1 MKLLILGDVMGV
13 SGRDALKN
21 KLPKIIEE
29 NKINFVVVNG
39 ENAADDGRGI
49 TQSIAK
55 EFFLKGVDV
64 ITSGNHIW
72 DKQETTDYI
81 DKENRLLRP
90 ANLVEGSPGKG
101 FEIYNSKDK
110 KYKIGVINLMGNV
123 YMRKTEDVF
132 QTAQNIIKKIVLK
145 KNVDFLVV
153 DFHGEITSEK
163 MAIGHFFDGMSTCVV
178 GTHTHVPTADTRI
191 LEKGTAYQ
199 TDIGM
204 CGDYNSVIGMNK
216 ENSIRRFLK
225 DKKAIKHYP
234 AEGEGTL
241 SGIIV
246 EANIETGLAKKVTRL
261 IKGGSLAKQLWQDT
275 HIGLEL
281 SIKKEEQIKKD
292 LKYFLNFLEK

>member
-1 MKLLILGDVMGV
+1 MKLLILGDVMGP
-13 SGRDALKN
+13 SGRNALN
-21 KLPKIIEE
+21 EKLAKIITEK
-29 NKINFVVVNG
+29 KIDFVIVNG

-49 TQSIAK
+49 TQSIAE
-55 EFFLKGVDV
+55 EFFSKGVDV

-90 ANLVEGSPGKG
+90 ANLAEGSPGKG
-101 FEIYNSKDK
+101 FEIYLTKNK

-123 YMRKTEDVF
+123 FMRKTNDVF
-132 QTAQNIIKKIVLK
+132 QAAKNISEKIVLK

-163 MAIGHFFDGMSTCVV
+163 MAIGHFFDGLSTCVV

-216 ENSIRRFLK
+216 ENSVKRFLK
-225 DKKAIKHYP
+225 EKDASKHFP

-246 EANIETGLAKKVTRL
+246 ETNTKTGLAKKVSRF
-261 IKGGSLAKQLWQDT
+261 IEGGSLD
-275 HIGLEL
+275 
-281 SIKKEEQIKKD
+281 
-292 LKYFLNFLEK
+292 N

>member
-1 MKLLILGDVMGV
+1 MNLLILGDVMGA
-13 SGRDALKN
+13 SGRDVLKN
-21 KLPKIIEE
+21 KLPLIITE
-29 NKINFVVVNG
+29 NKIDFVVVNG

-49 TQSIAK
+49 TQKIAE
-55 EFFLKGVDV
+55 EFFSKGVDV

-72 DKQETTDYI
+72 DKQETIEYI

-90 ANLVEGSPGKG
+90 ANLAEGSPGKG
-101 FEIYNSKDK
+101 YEVYISKIK
-110 KYKIGVINLMGNV
+110 KYKVGVINLMGNV
-123 YMRKTEDVF
+123 FMRKTDDVF
-132 QTAQNIIKKIVLK
+132 QVAKNISKKLVLK
-145 KNVDFLVV
+145 KDVDFLVV

-163 MAIGHFFDGMSTCVV
+163 MAMGHFFDGLSTCVV

-216 ENSIRRFLK
+216 ENSIKKFLK
-225 DKKAIKHYP
+225 DKNAINHFP

-246 EANIETGLAKKVTRL
+246 ETNLETGLAKKVTRL
-261 IKGGSLAKQLWQDT
+261 IDGGSLAK
-275 HIGLEL
+275 
-281 SIKKEEQIKKD
+281 
-292 LKYFLNFLEK
+292 

>member
-1 MKLLILGDVMGV
+1 MKLLILGDVMGA
-13 SGRDALKN
+13 SGRKVLKN
-21 KLPKIIEE
+21 KLPKIIKE
-29 NKINFVVVNG
+29 NQIDFVVVNG

-49 TQSIAK
+49 TNVIAE
-55 EFFLKGVDV
+55 EFFSKGVDV

-72 DKQETTDYI
+72 DKKETI
-81 DKENRLLRP
+81 DFIEKENRLLRP
-90 ANLVEGSPGKG
+90 SNLAEGTPGKG
-101 FEIYNSKDK
+101 FEIYFSKNK

-123 YMRKTEDVF
+123 FMRKTDDVF
-132 QTAQNIIKKIVLK
+132 QAAKNIKKKLVLK
-145 KNVDFLVV
+145 KDVDFLIV

-163 MAIGHFFDGMSTCVV
+163 MAMGHFFDGLSTCVV

-216 ENSIRRFLK
+216 ENSIKRFLK
-225 DKKAIKHYP
+225 DKNALKHFP

-246 EANIETGLAKKVTRL
+246 DTNNETGLAKKVTRL
-261 IKGGSLAKQLWQDT
+261 IEGGNLAK
-275 HIGLEL
+275 
-281 SIKKEEQIKKD
+281 
-292 LKYFLNFLEK
+292 